1 MDIADSKFN
10 SCLISAPFSADL
22 GVLPRVLDRAGIHWE
37 WAKSELA
44 YSERLPGDLRK
55 MIRRVDCVIGVLF
68 GGITDANTLF
78 EVGVAVGIGKP
89 VLLIIAQDK
98 PVSQNVDALPHVQ
111 VSLTDENVIALHLDL
126 LMRSTTRGF
135 RYAVSGQARSTA
147 SVSKSRIRKDT
158 HVTGDR
164 QATSAFEKE
173 IADLIEKAGGQV
185 LFHPRLEYRPQKFVP
200 DLLTWLPTSDAE
212 LLNPAVVEFKN
223 SPLEQTS
230 IGKAEEQL
238 FTYLQDTGVRTGLI
252 VGSSVE
258 PKAPIEPRGS
268 SYLNVFFLDTDN
280 FLALLQTGKLGRYL
294 RDERNRAAHGLR

>member
-1 MDIADSKFN
+1 
-10 SCLISAPFSADL
+10 
-22 GVLPRVLDRAGIHWE
+22 
-37 WAKSELA
+37 
-44 YSERLPGDLRK
+44 
-55 MIRRVDCVIGVLF
+55 
-68 GGITDANTLF
+68 
-78 EVGVAVGIGKP
+78 
-89 VLLIIAQDK
+89 
-98 PVSQNVDALPHVQ
+98 
-111 VSLTDENVIALHLDL
+111 
-126 LMRSTTRGF
+126 MRSSLACHPLHACPCGF
-135 RYAVSGQARSTA
+135 
-147 SVSKSRIRKDT
+147 
-158 HVTGDR
+158 
-164 QATSAFEKE
+164 
-173 IADLIEKAGGQV
+173 EKAGGQV
-185 LFHPRLEYRPQKFVP
+185 LFLPRLEYRPQKFVP
-200 DLLTWLPTSDAE
+200 DLLIWLPTSDAE